1 MVLNY
6 IKSQST
12 ISPELIDTTSSKK
25 FVYIRKNVTELN
37 TVDEL
42 SGETYSCYEYD
53 EAKLTKEE
61 YERYLNESSIVDI
74 QQLRADIDYIF
85 LMAGFEED

>member
-37 TVDEL
+37 TVDKL

-74 QQLRADIDYIF
+74 QQLRADIDYILF
-85 LMAGFEED
+85 MTGLEV